1 MSLELMTA
9 AASAPRMTHCASER
23 SPLLCPPICNDM
35 SCLLAPLGLSRVRIR
50 TPEVTDRHRRASASP
65 LPRGRMRVL
74 VRRLD
79 HLHPG
84 PPYDARRAAR
94 QPPPLEP
101 HLG

>member
-35 SCLLAPLGLSRVRIR
+35 SCLLALQGLQLHV
-50 TPEVTDRHRRASASP
+50 V
-65 LPRGRMRVL
+65 VL

-84 PPYDARRAAR
+84 PPYDGRRGAR
-94 QPPPLEP
+94 QLHLAAQ
-101 HLG
+101 HLGAAEHLDGAGAAGGGGAPR